1 MGDSNISHMV
11 AYTETQESLP
21 EGMLDHYM
29 DSYDMDYG
37 IPPDEIPDT
46 TQGQAFFVA
55 TIVIGMVLVCIILVC
70 GFGNFIFIATL
81 MRYKKLRNLTNLLI
95 ANLAISDFIVA
106 VVCCPFLVDYYVV
119 KQLSWTHGLVLC
131 ASVNYLRT
139 VSLYVSTNALL
150 AIAVDR
156 YMAIVHP
163 LRPRMKYQTAYCLI
177 TGVWI
182 IPILISIP
190 SAYFASETMYPHG
203 GSPTTHKVFC
213 AQIWPVDQ
221 QAYYRSYFL
230 FVFAVEFVGPV
241 IVMAMCYTQISR
253 ELWFKNVP
261 GFQTEQIRKRLRC
274 RRKTVMV
281 LIGILTAYILCWAPY
296 YGFTI
301 LRDFHPTLISRQ
313 KNSLV
318 AFYIIE
324 CIAMSNSIINTFCFV
339 SVKNNTVKYLKKIV
353 LMRWRS
359 TYAPSKTVD
368 EMDIRTSSMPV
379 TEEIEC
385 IHLR

>member
-11 AYTETQESLP
+11 AAPTEMNGSLP
-21 EGMLDHYM
+21 EGKLDHYV

-55 TIVIGMVLVCIILVC
+55 TIVIGVVLVCIMLVC
-70 GFGNFIFIATL
+70 GLGNFIL
-81 MRYKKLRNLTNLLI
+81 
-95 ANLAISDFIVA
+95 
-106 VVCCPFLVDYYVV
+106 
-119 KQLSWTHGLVLC
+119 
-131 ASVNYLRT
+131 
-139 VSLYVSTNALL
+139 
-150 AIAVDR
+150 

-163 LRPRMKYQTAYCLI
+163 LRPRMKYQTAYCLT

-182 IPILISIP
+182 VPILISIP

-203 GSPTTHKVFC
+203 GTNPTTHKVFC

-241 IVMAMCYTQISR
+241 IVMAMCYARISR
-253 ELWFKNVP
+253 ELWFKSVP

-324 CIAMSNSIINTFCFV
+324 CIAMSNSMINTFCFV

-353 LMRWRS
+353 LLRWRS
-359 TYAPSKTVD
+359 TYEPNKTVD
-368 EMDIRTSSMPV
+368 EMDMRTCSMPV

>member
-1 MGDSNISHMV
+1 MCDFSTAHHPHICHLRPRRNRRNFCLSRKRRRRAEKSSSRYSQRALEADGATLCLHWLDCPLTQGVSLVSQLLHIAGNFLFPMKTRGTFSNI
-11 AYTETQESLP
+11 
-21 EGMLDHYM
+21 
-29 DSYDMDYG
+29 
-37 IPPDEIPDT
+37 
-46 TQGQAFFVA
+46 
-55 TIVIGMVLVCIILVC
+55 C
-70 GFGNFIFIATL
+70 
-81 MRYKKLRNLTNLLI
+81 
-95 ANLAISDFIVA
+95 
-106 VVCCPFLVDYYVV
+106 
-119 KQLSWTHGLVLC
+119 
-131 ASVNYLRT
+131 
-139 VSLYVSTNALL
+139 
-150 AIAVDR
+150 R
-156 YMAIVHP
+156 YMAIVYP

-182 IPILISIP
+182 VPILISIP
-190 SAYFASETMYPHG
+190 SAYFASVTIYPHG
-203 GSPTTHKVFC
+203 GTSPTTHKVFC

-221 QAYYRSYFL
+221 QAYYQSYFL
-230 FVFAVEFVGPV
+230 FVFALEFVGPV
-241 IVMAMCYTQISR
+241 IVMAMCYARISR

-324 CIAMSNSIINTFCFV
+324 CIAMSNSMINTFCFV

-353 LMRWRS
+353 LLHWRS

-368 EMDIRTSSMPV
+368 EMDMRTCSMPV